1 MLKMATS
8 VTFDA
13 GTKINK
19 NNSKVY
25 LIVKGFAKW
34 REGGPIATAN
44 WFLGDLLTF
53 FESKGLIPKKEDK
66 K

>member
-1 MLKMATS
+1 MLKMTTS

-34 REGGPIATAN
+34 R
-44 WFLGDLLTF
+44 
-53 FESKGLIPKKEDK
+53 
-66 K
+66 